1 VDAAPAGQRERV
13 RARLR
18 LDRDRHCEWKPC
30 GQNGSLAVTFT
41 RTAGG
46 TDKHFGGGV
55 VAYRDSAG
63 VGASAKVNAT
73 GAPTLSLTTTQADSA
88 VVVANVDWNAVDG
101 TSRTWRSVNGSAATE
116 LVYGRSAAH
125 YTAYAGRHANVGAA
139 GIKALGLSAPSGQK
153 YATVAVEVK
162 GSTAAPPT
170 AEFTFSPAS
179 SLTGQQVTFN
189 STGACAATPCTYTWE
204 DDGPDGPGG
213 TQWPL
218 GSVQTLQYTF
228 SDAGVKKVR
237 LTVTD
242 ALGRSATVQHDVTVS
257 DVPPLGQPSCQPG
270 AVTATTPAEVRSE
283 IQAGNNVCVTS
294 LVGDV
299 NLDSLTSST
308 VRHLGTSGTGSIGQ
322 VHIAGSS
329 RITIRARMRS
339 VVIRDGSSLITVE
352 QSRIGGESHATR
364 VYDQLI
370 FMPDST
376 SDVTIQD
383 NDIGWTLADNTG
395 NTGYGCR
402 CYGDHT
408 RLKFLRN
415 KVHDVAAD
423 GFQGV
428 GGDDVLIDRNEIGP
442 VGANPDSDEHSDNI
456 QITGNGSN
464 LRITNNWIH
473 HQGYFNGSITGNAGS
488 TYIHGGATGSLIYE
502 NNLIEISRGRTEVC
516 GLGTGGTSRSN
527 ITLRRNTCRRRPGVQ
542 HVPRLRVGLRL
553 RYGQRRRTQHRRRPG
568 RRLRSGGVRSGGDV
582 RRQHLGRAV
591 RGHVRRRREL
601 HERELQ
607 SVGRGADRFPQA
619 DRRAL
624 VGRSRRARRYRP
636 RPGQP
641 RAARPGRRCGR
652 WSRPGSRPRGSP
664 RRARGRRRARDAPS
678 PPRRCRRRA
687 PRRAAARPARSP

>member
-1 VDAAPAGQRERV
+1 MAGVQAGDVLVAYSLTEDQSVAASVAGGGLTWTQRQQV
-13 RARLR
+13 NVSAYGRAYV
-18 LDRDRHCEWKPC
+18 WTATATA
-30 GQNGSLAVTFT
+30 NGSVAVTFT

-63 VGASAKVNAT
+63 VGSSAKVNAT
-73 GAPTLSLTTTQADSA
+73 GAPSLSLTTTEADSA

-101 TSRTWRSVNGSAATE
+101 ASRTWRSVNGSAATE
-116 LVYGRSAAH
+116 LAYGRSAAH
-125 YTAYAGRHANVGAA
+125 HTAYAGRHANVGAA
-139 GIKALGLSAPSGQK
+139 GSKTLGLSAPSGQK

-162 GSTAAPPT
+162 GSTTAPPT
-170 AEFTFSPAS
+170 AEFTFSPTS
-179 SLTGQQVTFN
+179 PVTGEQVSFN

-218 GSVQTLQYTF
+218 GSGQALQYTF

-242 ALGRSATVQHDVTVS
+242 ALSRSATVQHDVTVS
-257 DVPPLGQPSCQPG
+257 EAPALPPLGQPSCQPG
-270 AVTATTPAEVRSE
+270 AVTAITPAQVRSE
-283 IQAGNNVCVTS
+283 IQAGNNVCVTAV
-294 LVGDV
+294 VGDV
-299 NLDSLTSST
+299 NLDDLTSST
-308 VRHLGTSGTGSIGQ
+308 VRHLGTSGIGSIGQ
-322 VHIAGSS
+322 VHISGSS

-339 VVIRDGSSLITVE
+339 VVIRGGSSLITVE

-376 SDVTIQD
+376 ADVTIQD
-383 NDIGWTLADNTG
+383 NDIGWTLADNSG

-408 RLKFLRN
+408 RLKFVRN

-456 QITGNGSN
+456 QITGNGPN

-473 HQGYFNGSITGNAGS
+473 HQGYFNESITGNAGS
-488 TYIHGGATGSLIYE
+488 TYIHGGATVSLIYE
-502 NNLIEISRGRTEVC
+502 NNLVEIARGRTEVC

-527 ITLRRNTCRRRPGVQ
+527 ITLRRNTWVDGGQAFSTFPGFEWDCD
-542 HVPRLRVGLRL
+542 
-553 RYGQRRRTQHRRRPG
+553 
-568 RRLRSGGVRSGGDV
+568 SGTGNVVERNVAVDPDGGF
-582 RRQHLGRAV
+582 G
-591 RGHVRRRREL
+591 G
-601 HERELQ
+601 
-607 SVGRGADRFPQA
+607 SVAAATFADNIW
-619 DRRAL
+619 
-624 VGRSRRARRYRP
+624 
-636 RPGQP
+636 GQP
-641 RAARPGRRCGR
+641 SAVTLDGDGNCTSGNCN
-652 WSRPGSRPRGSP
+652 
-664 RRARGRRRARDAPS
+664 PS
-678 PPRRCRRRA
+678 GAEPIGFRKPTGVHW
-687 PRRAAARPARSP
+687 